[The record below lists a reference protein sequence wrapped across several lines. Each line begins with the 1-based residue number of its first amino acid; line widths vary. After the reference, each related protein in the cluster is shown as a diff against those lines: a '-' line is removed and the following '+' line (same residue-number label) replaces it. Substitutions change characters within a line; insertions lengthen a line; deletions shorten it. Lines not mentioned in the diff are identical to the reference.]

1 MFPDDLTT
9 SVLTQ
14 AMAGYSA
21 RNTAI
26 ANNIANADTP
36 GYKRVDVS
44 FESALADAVDADRER
59 LRMDVGSSIAAID
72 GSEVTRHVDEVAPN
86 VMSTDTTTMRVD
98 GSNVDPDDEMARLSA
113 NQLASTTV
121 VSLLDKRFAQFRTA
135 ITGR

>member
-9 SVLTQ
+9 AVLTQ

-36 GYKRVDVS
+36 GYKRVDDS

-59 LRMDVGSSIAAID
+59 LKMDAGSSISAID
-72 GSEVTRHVDEVAPN
+72 GSDVTRQVDEVAPN

-113 NQLASTTV
+113 NQLASSTV
-121 VSLLDKRFAQFRTA
+121 VSLLDKRFQQFRTA

>member
-9 SVLTQ
+9 AVLTQ

-44 FESALADAVDADRER
+44 FESALADAGDADRER
-59 LRMDVGSSIAAID
+59 LTMDVGSSISAID
-72 GSEVTRHVDEVAPN
+72 GSDVTRQVDEVAPN

-113 NQLASTTV
+113 NQLASSTV
-121 VSLLDKRFAQFRTA
+121 VSLLDKRFSQFRTA

>member
-9 SVLTQ
+9 AVLAQ
-14 AMAGYSA
+14 AMAGYNA

-26 ANNIANADTP
+26 ANNIANAETP

-44 FESALADAVDADRER
+44 FEAALADAVEADRDR
-59 LRMDVGSSIAAID
+59 LRRDPGAGISAID
-72 GSEVTRHVDEVAPN
+72 GSDVTRAVDEVAAA
-86 VMSTDTTTMRVD
+86 VRSLDTTTMRVD

>member
-9 SVLTQ
+9 SVLTA
-14 AMAGYSA
+14 AMSGYSA

-44 FESALADAVDADRER
+44 FESALADAVDADRSR
-59 LRMDVGSSIAAID
+59 LKGDVGLGISALD
-72 GSEVTRHVDEVAPN
+72 GTEITRDVDEVAPN
-86 VMSTDTTTMRVD
+86 VLATDTTTMRVD

-113 NQLASTTV
+113 NRSPA
-121 VSLLDKRFAQFRTA
+121 
-135 ITGR
+135 

>member
-59 LRMDVGSSIAAID
+59 LRMDVGSSISGID
-72 GSEVTRHVDEVAPN
+72 GFELTRRVDEVAPN

>member
-1 MFPDDLTT
+1 MFPDALTT
-9 SVLTQ
+9 AVLTQ

-59 LRMDVGSSIAAID
+59 LRMDVGSSISAID
-72 GSEVTRHVDEVAPN
+72 GSDVTRQVDDVAPN

-113 NQLASTTV
+113 NQLASSTV

>member
-36 GYKRVDVS
+36 GYRRVDVS

-72 GSEVTRHVDEVAPN
+72 GSEVTRQVDEVAPN

>member
-9 SVLTQ
+9 DVL
-14 AMAGYSA
+14 AASMRGLDA
-21 RNTAI
+21 RNTAL

-44 FESALADAVDADRER
+44 FESALADAVASDRA
-59 LRMDVGSSIAAID
+59 RMDHSDLLPDTSGASSAN
-72 GSEVTRHVDEVAPN
+72 EVADFAPSVN
-86 VMSTDTTTMRVD
+86 SVDTTTMRVD
-98 GSNVDPDDEMARLSA
+98 GSNVDPDDEMAQLSA
-113 NQLASTTV
+113 NQLAHQTV

>member
-9 SVLTQ
+9 AVLTK

-26 ANNIANADTP
+26 ANNIANPDTP

-44 FESALADAVDADRER
+44 FESALAGVVDADRQR
-59 LRMDVGSSIAAID
+59 LRMDVGASISAID
-72 GSEVTRHVDEVAPN
+72 GSDVTRRVDEVAPN

-113 NQLASTTV
+113 NQLASSTV

>member
-1 MFPDDLTT
+1 
-9 SVLTQ
+9 
-14 AMAGYSA
+14 MAGYSA

-59 LRMDVGSSIAAID
+59 MNTGLSGGVSALDGETVSSDVD
-72 GSEVTRHVDEVAPN
+72 DVAPN
-86 VMSTDTTTMRVD
+86 VLSTDTTTMRVD

-113 NQLASTTV
+113 NQLASQTV
-121 VSLLDKRFAQFRTA
+121 VSLLDKRFSQFLTA

>member
-9 SVLTQ
+9 AVLTQ

-59 LRMDVGSSIAAID
+59 LKMDAGSSISAID
-72 GSEVTRHVDEVAPN
+72 GSDVTRHVDEVAPN

-113 NQLASTTV
+113 NQLASSTV
-121 VSLLDKRFAQFRTA
+121 VSLLDKRFQQFRTA